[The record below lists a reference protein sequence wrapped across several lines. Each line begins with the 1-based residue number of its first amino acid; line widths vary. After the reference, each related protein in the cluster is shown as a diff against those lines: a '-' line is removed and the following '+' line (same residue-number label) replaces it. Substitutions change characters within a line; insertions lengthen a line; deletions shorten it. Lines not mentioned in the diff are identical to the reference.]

1 LQNTKVEIYQEIK
14 GPQNAQVKAIQA
26 AARKLAGR
34 FPALNL
40 APLKQCPASQP
51 HAAPRAP
58 RQRRSGDCPCM
69 RR

>member
-40 APLKQCPASQP
+40 APLKQCPAS
-51 HAAPRAP
+51 
-58 RQRRSGDCPCM
+58 
-69 RR
+69 